1 MENNYLNEHWLPVK
15 GYEGL
20 YEVSNYGRVRALNY
34 YGRLIKRIMHLTAG
48 WGKYIKAGLTG
59 RDGKTRYFRVHRL
72 VALAFLPQPAED
84 KTQVNHKN
92 GNKQDNRV
100 ENLEWVTPR
109 ENCRNPA
116 TYPRLFIRYHREGE
130 HERRSRAQRKRMQEH
145 PEDLQK
151 LWEGLRRYFEARRL
165 GRLQA

>member
-1 MENNYLNEHWLPVK
+1 MENNLQNEEWRPVK

-20 YEVSNYGRVRALNY
+20 YEVSNLGRVRSLNY
-34 YGRLIKRIMHLTAG
+34 QNKGICRIMRLTAG
-48 WGKYIKAGLTG
+48 WGRYIKAALKG
-59 RDGKTRYFRVHRL
+59 RDGKKRYFRVHRL
-72 VALAFLPQPAED
+72 VAIAFLPTPPPE
-84 KTQVNHKN
+84 KNQVNHRN
-92 GNKQDNRV
+92 GVKQDNRL
-100 ENLEWVTPR
+100 ENLEFVSAQ
-109 ENCRNPA
+109 ENTRNPA